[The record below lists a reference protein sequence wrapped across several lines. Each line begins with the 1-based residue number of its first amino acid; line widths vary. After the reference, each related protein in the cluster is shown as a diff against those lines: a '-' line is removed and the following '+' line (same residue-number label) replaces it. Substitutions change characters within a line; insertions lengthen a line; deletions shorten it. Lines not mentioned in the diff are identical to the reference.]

1 MDMCVGMLI
10 FNSICCDILG
20 CRRVDVPIR
29 CACALGFNSAQYLV
43 TSLSA
48 GGDAQGVRG
57 HHLGHARAARRRQ
70 GTRASIYL
78 SVYIYLYLSIYRS
91 LSIYPLSTYIDF
103 SMCLSISPSIHTC
116 VCMYVYTYLYVYTYS
131 ELPRHACAAGAL
143 MPPVSAPSPVYKWIT
158 TCLYTILPFPIL
170 YGLYCNKGWSGGETV
185 LRNSVGDG
193 GEGGGGP
200 KQRGYLRIIV
210 LILVRRPGAKGIS
223 CKGQITTQPPNRF
236 LLCIGGQ
243 VHGMGGRLPRPRR
256 SQARG

>member
-1 MDMCVGMLI
+1 MLKA
-10 FNSICCDILG
+10 SEG
-20 CRRVDVPIR
+20 TT
-29 CACALGFNSAQYLV
+29 SATRELLDGV
-43 TSLSA
+43 K
-48 GGDAQGVRG
+48 VRG
-57 HHLGHARAARRRQ
+57 LLSTYR
-70 GTRASIYL
+70 SISIYIYL
-78 SVYIYLYLSIYRS
+78 SIDLYLSTLYLHIS
-91 LSIYPLSTYIDF
+91 ISLCVCLSLHLSIHVY
-103 SMCLSISPSIHTC
+103 

-193 GEGGGGP
+193 GGGGGGP
-200 KQRGYLRIIV
+200 KQRGYLGIIV